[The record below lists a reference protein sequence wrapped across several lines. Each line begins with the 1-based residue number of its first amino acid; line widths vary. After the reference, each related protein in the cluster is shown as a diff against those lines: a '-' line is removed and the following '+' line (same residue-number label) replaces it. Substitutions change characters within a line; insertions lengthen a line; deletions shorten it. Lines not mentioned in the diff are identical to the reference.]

1 MSDGSETNRA
11 FPVTPGEWYGAA
23 IKAST
28 HRCYGVIYIFW
39 RDLSGAYLGSHSG
52 TISGTGSGSS
62 TNPDAWPE
70 YYVNGV
76 APASAAYAQVVVRK
90 LPTISGTNSYLFMHK
105 PYTFKS
111 HADISA
117 SPGYSPEGVTVIHGG
132 QVVAETIEAGHLKTD
147 TFETAGLAIFGG
159 ALQSDD
165 FNGAINSSGDITDN
179 GTVGWAAS
187 KGGGMVLND
196 LVVREWVQ
204 IGAVSDGATYTRAS
218 TIAKD
223 NGAVLTTQ
231 TLGPWELGQF
241 WQIAWQID
249 LRPRSKS
256 STYYSNKG
264 GNGYNIVVNRTRAKL
279 QIRTKSSGTWSGWS
293 TLATTAYAAT
303 PGTWAT
309 TEDVFS
315 KMGSYDDVQVRI
327 YMETASSSTTSP
339 IDGGNS
345 TYNNVDDVS
354 FVAKAVVR

>member
-1 MSDGSETNRA
+1 MGR
-11 FPVTPGEWYGAA
+11 VQ
-23 IKAST
+23 
-28 HRCYGVIYIFW
+28 RW
-39 RDLSGAYLGSHSG
+39 R
-52 TISGTGSGSS
+52 
-62 TNPDAWPE
+62 
-70 YYVNGV
+70 NGV
-76 APASAAYAQVVVRK
+76 AVQPTHAA
-90 LPTISGTNSYLFMHK
+90 H
-105 PYTFKS
+105 
-111 HADISA
+111 
-117 SPGYSPEGVTVIHGG
+117 
-132 QVVAETIEAGHLKTD
+132 
-147 TFETAGLAIFGG
+147 
-159 ALQSDD
+159 
-165 FNGAINSSGDITDN
+165 
-179 GTVGWAAS
+179 
-187 KGGGMVLND
+187 VLND